1 MFLTYISYISHIL
14 LYNGMYRHCIIRC
27 VTSKNSKNSKKKKK
41 NIYFIKKL
49 KKLKKKKKK
58 KKKVYIL

>member
-41 NIYFIKKL
+41 KSVYFMRRFYQEL
-49 KKLKKKKKK
+49 QE
-58 KKKVYIL
+58 